1 MGEVLENEVME
12 KIKQNEVPQEKDAY
26 SIINYLK
33 EHHSLM
39 IAIVSAV
46 VAVFSFVIN
55 IVNYLNVNTYL
66 RFWDVE
72 ISQITFNSSNQI
84 YSVFTAFFF
93 QVIILFVTW
102 FISNTY
108 VSYSKRQ
115 QTFMYIKRKQ
125 KTISKSIKESY
136 KELSSSEKQVLALK
150 STSDSMEEINEIEK
164 NLENIRKEIAN
175 NKQEVKKVKKE
186 IRRHR
191 KQDIGMLVI
200 SNVISFLII
209 FWGCNILFTTLIYY
223 DNAIRYSL
231 LFSIAYV
238 GVNALIY
245 EGIYYFRARQEV
257 KMWIASDREEIVHR
271 HLPIEKVIFGEWK
284 LAISNESFKS
294 TIMQLIIITI
304 IFMFSFS
311 YAGYSKA
318 KEQKEFQY
326 VTSGAETYVVIYNNG
341 TDIVTK
347 KASIDADNITID
359 LSVQKT
365 VSVEDAVLYTKN
377 FSKVEIIRP

>member
-1 MGEVLENEVME
+1 
-12 KIKQNEVPQEKDAY
+12 
-26 SIINYLK
+26 
-33 EHHSLM
+33 
-39 IAIVSAV
+39 
-46 VAVFSFVIN
+46 
-55 IVNYLNVNTYL
+55 
-66 RFWDVE
+66 
-72 ISQITFNSSNQI
+72 
-84 YSVFTAFFF
+84 
-93 QVIILFVTW
+93 
-102 FISNTY
+102 
-108 VSYSKRQ
+108 
-115 QTFMYIKRKQ
+115 
-125 KTISKSIKESY
+125 
-136 KELSSSEKQVLALK
+136 
-150 STSDSMEEINEIEK
+150 
-164 NLENIRKEIAN
+164 
-175 NKQEVKKVKKE
+175 
-186 IRRHR
+186 
-191 KQDIGMLVI
+191 
-200 SNVISFLII
+200 
-209 FWGCNILFTTLIYY
+209 
-223 DNAIRYSL
+223 
-231 LFSIAYV
+231 
-238 GVNALIY
+238 
-245 EGIYYFRARQEV
+245 
-257 KMWIASDREEIVHR
+257 MWIASDREEIVHR